1 MTKILINTGS
11 EYHEI
16 AGEHFLPGEHV
27 HMKDDFDVS
36 KFPDIK
42 EAHVVLAERTQKAL
56 DENGLTQ
63 FAQSVK
69 EDMERYSQAVPE
81 IATTVLKYAPVKV
94 VDEKPV
100 EEVVKL

>member
-11 EYHEI
+11 EYI
-16 AGEHFLPGEHV
+16 LVSGQHFLPGEHV

-69 EDMERYSQAVPE
+69 EDMERYKQTVPE
-81 IATTVLKYAPVKV
+81 IAATVLKYAPVKV
-94 VDEKPV
+94 MDEKPI
-100 EEVVKL
+100 EEVKAW

>member
-1 MTKILINTGS
+1 MKVLINTGS
-11 EYHEI
+11 EYI
-16 AGEHFLPGEHV
+16 QVLGEHFLPGEHV

-69 EDMERYSQAVPE
+69 ENMEMYKQTVPE